1 MAKKRSAASPGTRV
15 IRTKLGPPRHARRVV
30 RRDELLQTL
39 SLSSDRVLTVLRAPA
54 GFGKTTLLTD
64 WREQLLVQ
72 QRIVAWLTLD
82 ADDNDASQFVV
93 YLSRA
98 LADALDTLADEMPEL
113 RGDAE
118 PSSPKVVLT
127 SLINAL
133 EGVAQP
139 ITLIL
144 DDYDRIVSGAIHDL
158 LSFLILHAPDNLHL
172 VLATRS
178 EPPLPLAYLRAHD
191 ELVEIDA
198 AGLRFDFEHT
208 RSFLA
213 EVSPLQLSAG
223 QMRSLHDATE
233 GWVAGLQIAA
243 IGLRGRDDADALIG
257 SFSGNF
263 RAVNDYLAHA
273 VLPNLDEQ
281 TVEFLLRTS
290 ILERLSGPLCDFVAD
305 TQGGQQT
312 LEHLLAQNLF
322 VQALDDES
330 RWFRHHALF
339 ADFLRGQLERR
350 LGEQVPALHLRAAQW
365 FAEHELWSEAVRHAL
380 AADHPELATEWVE
393 RCAMREIEDSHVRR
407 LLGWTRKLPAEAVR
421 QRPRLRVAL
430 AWALLLTIQLDEAL
444 ALVDEVGADLAA
456 AAAPTPADIEAEL
469 LALRFCIIALKDD
482 TAAALPLGE
491 KFLAALPQLSGDG
504 HAWFVQASLN
514 GLTHCYQKAGQVD
527 RARAVQEQILYPVS
541 EAHSRKLFTSS
552 YRACTWGACDVR
564 EGRLHDAERRF
575 REALKFAETHAGRR
589 SAAATLAACSLAGV
603 LYERD
608 QLEEVEQLLAGR
620 LDIIDDACYLDSVR
634 TAYQVM
640 VRTAIARGDFA
651 AAHGLLDRAEG
662 LGARRRWGRL
672 IAVCLAERL
681 HLLLRE
687 RRNADAER
695 VLERLLECVD
705 AAPPRQCCAASES
718 WRLREMAR
726 ARWQLHE
733 GRTGEAV
740 ALLQAVLADEEPA
753 RNPYPAVRTRML
765 LALALEQDG
774 RHGEARELSARL
786 AAEAQAMG
794 LVRSL
799 RDEGAAAEALLQ
811 RASAP
816 PLAEPAPSPRTR
828 GAEQPQRLIDP
839 LSERERDVLSLVA
852 RGMSNK
858 QAAKAL
864 MLGTETIK
872 WHLKNVYSKLG
883 VSRRTSAVH
892 RARQMRL
899 IVESAQDRGS

>member
-1 MAKKRSAASPGTRV
+1 MAKKRNAASAGTRV
-15 IRTKLGPPRHARRVV
+15 IRTKLGPPRQARRVV

-39 SLSSDRVLTVLRAPA
+39 SLSSERVLTVLRAPA

-98 LADALDTLADEMPEL
+98 LVDALDTLADEMPEL

-118 PSSPKVVLT
+118 PTSPKVVLT

-133 EGVAQP
+133 SGLAQP

-144 DDYDRIVSGAIHDL
+144 DDYDRIVSGAIHEL
-158 LSFLILHAPDNLHL
+158 LSFLILHAPENLHL

-198 AGLRFDFEHT
+198 SGLRFGFEHT

-213 EVSPLQLSAG
+213 EVATLKLSAD
-223 QMRSLHDATE
+223 QMRTLHETTE

-263 RAVNDYLAHA
+263 RAVNDYLAQA
-273 VLPNLDEQ
+273 VLPNLDES

-290 ILERLSGPLCDFVAD
+290 ILERLSGPLCDFVAGSS
-305 TQGGQQT
+305 GGQQT
-312 LEHLLAQNLF
+312 LEYLLGQNLF

-339 ADFLRGQLERR
+339 ADFLRGQLGRR
-350 LGEQVPALHLRAAQW
+350 FGEQLPALHLRAAQW

-380 AADHPELATEWVE
+380 AADRPELATEWVE

-407 LLGWTRKLPAEAVR
+407 LLGWTRKLPIQAVR
-421 QRPRLRVAL
+421 QRPRLRMAL

-456 AAAPTPADIEAEL
+456 ADTPPPADIEAEL

-482 TAAALPLGE
+482 TAAAMPLGE

-514 GLTHCYQKAGQVD
+514 GLTHCYQKAGQVE
-527 RARAVQEQILYPVS
+527 RARAMQEPSLYPVS
-541 EAHSRKLFTSS
+541 DAHSRKLFTRS
-552 YRACTWGACDVR
+552 YRACTLGACDVR
-564 EGRLHDAERRF
+564 EGRLQEGEQRF
-575 REALKFAETHAGRR
+575 RDALQFAEAHAGRR
-589 SAAATLAACSLAGV
+589 SAAATLVACSLAGV

-608 QLEEVEQLLAGR
+608 QLDEVEQLLADR

-634 TAYQVM
+634 TAYQAM

-662 LGARRRWGRL
+662 LGARRRWARL
-672 IAVCLAERL
+672 TAVCLAERL
-681 HLLLRE
+681 RLLLLEGRH
-687 RRNADAER
+687 ADAER
-695 VLERLLECVD
+695 VLQLLKERVD
-705 AAPPRQCCAASES
+705 ESRPLQCCAASEA
-718 WRLREMAR
+718 WRLREMAQ
-726 ARWQLHE
+726 ARWHLHE
-733 GRTGEAV
+733 GRAAEAV
-740 ALLQAVLADEEPA
+740 ALLRAVLVDEEPGNN
-753 RNPYPAVRTRML
+753 RYPVVRTRML

-774 RHGEARELSARL
+774 RHDEARDL
-786 AAEAQAMG
+786 AALLAREAQASG

-799 RDEGAAAEALLQ
+799 RDEGAAGDALLV
-811 RASAP
+811 RAMVMPADPERVP
-816 PLAEPAPSPRTR
+816 PRAAVPA
-828 GAEQPQRLIDP
+828 QRLIDP

-864 MLGTETIK
+864 MLGTETVK

-899 IVESAQDRGS
+899 IVEAPQEMGG